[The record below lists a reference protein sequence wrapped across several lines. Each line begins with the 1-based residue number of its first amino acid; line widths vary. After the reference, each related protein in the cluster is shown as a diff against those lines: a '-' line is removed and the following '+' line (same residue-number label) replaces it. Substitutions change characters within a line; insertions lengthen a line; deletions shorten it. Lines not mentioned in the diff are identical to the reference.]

1 MHNNPSSV
9 LSPLEVAATHH
20 EINLDILTT
29 SAFLRSLP
37 RIGEVILDVM
47 PQSIISVLAMAAGA
61 RITYLSNYELCQKH
75 GLEYFAASKIA
86 GVQDVCFGTND
97 KDVLITPRV
106 EAGFERLAANSEKI
120 KLRTPDSYLVG
131 RSNISWVALNEIT
144 RPLIDEMKYTVRKH
158 RPLISGKVFSDNA
171 EEILEWC
178 ELHSYLPINNTL
190 KPLCNKGYSDYCWL
204 VPNEELLDDVR
215 KLLAADRAV
224 LHPAK
229 SLSKFALQV
238 WPELT
243 ESSDKLAKQTRDY
256 ITNTRRWY
264 YLDKLV
270 NIGMYPI
277 ETDGTSYWR
286 WLGHKGVRLFIPLRA
301 IGFYTIKFNVFSVV
315 QGMERVG
322 LKCFLNGV
330 LKQNVGAGVGSE
342 IDIVHY
348 TQTEGELVELLI
360 VPQTSVQV
368 FDRSLSVSISDLA
381 VHWGGDEL

>member
-1 MHNNPSSV
+1 M
-9 LSPLEVAATHH
+9 
-20 EINLDILTT
+20 
-29 SAFLRSLP
+29 FR
-37 RIGEVILDVM
+37 
-47 PQSIISVLAMAAGA
+47 
-61 RITYLSNYELCQKH
+61 YERL
-75 GLEYFAASKIA
+75 
-86 GVQDVCFGTND
+86 
-97 KDVLITPRV
+97 DVLITPRV

-243 ESSDKLAKQTRDY
+243 ESSDKLAKQTIDY
-256 ITNTRRWY
+256 ITNARRWY

-277 ETDGTSYWR
+277 ETDGTYYWR

-301 IGFYTIKFNVFSVV
+301 IGFYTIKFIVFFPLYKAW
-315 QGMERVG
+315 ERVG
-322 LKCFLNGV
+322 AKGVFLNGV
-330 LKQNVGAGVGSE
+330 TNAKMLGAGWGEVE
-342 IDIVHY
+342 NDICPLIPR
-348 TQTEGELVELLI
+348 TEKVEL
-360 VPQTSVQV
+360 S
-368 FDRSLSVSISDLA
+368 
-381 VHWGGDEL
+381 